1 MDFALILLLVEQTR
15 INLPEFLCLCCRA
28 FKMETALQIQNRS
41 LQLDRV
47 VPLIALYCI
56 EYFNIRENIGIYDNI

>member
-1 MDFALILLLVEQTR
+1 
-15 INLPEFLCLCCRA
+15 
-28 FKMETALQIQNRS
+28 METTLQIQNRS

-56 EYFNIRENIGIYDNI
+56 EYFNIWENIGIYDNI